1 MPYIHA
7 KNRAVNKRD
16 MISTLLEL
24 IFQWERH
31 NKQVR
36 RHVLESHCGGNV
48 ENELACQ
55 VACALNQVKDA
66 KACTRGN
73 DNRDVE
79 ENMDL

>member
-1 MPYIHA
+1 M
-7 KNRAVNKRD
+7 
-16 MISTLLEL
+16 
-24 IFQWERH
+24 
-31 NKQVR
+31 
-36 RHVLESHCGGNV
+36 

-66 KACTRGN
+66 KACTRDN